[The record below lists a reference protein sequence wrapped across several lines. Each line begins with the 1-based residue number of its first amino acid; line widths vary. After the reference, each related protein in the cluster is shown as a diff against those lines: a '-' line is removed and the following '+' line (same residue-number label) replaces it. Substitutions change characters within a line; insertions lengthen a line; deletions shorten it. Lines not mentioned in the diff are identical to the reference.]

1 MNPLSL
7 EDYTEREALKARVA
21 QLEARIKSALEAL
34 EDPALAWEELQPE
47 VRSAIRALKGER

>member
-21 QLEARIKSALEAL
+21 QLEARVELALLAL
-34 EDPALAWEELQPE
+34 EDPARDWEELEPE
-47 VRSAIRALKGER
+47 ARSAIRALKGEL

>member
-21 QLEARIKSALEAL
+21 QLEARIKSALEAAAECIEMGADYRYAAECVADCL
-34 EDPALAWEELQPE
+34 KEDA
-47 VRSAIRALKGER
+47 